1 MTSCDKQVINL
12 NLFFFNVWKSEH
24 KGNSLR
30 KPILIFPVNSIKK
43 ERESMCCRHKKL
55 QVYFIS

>member
-1 MTSCDKQVINL
+1 MTSCDKQVINC
-12 NLFFFNVWKSEH
+12 NEPFEFVLFLMYGTSEV
-24 KGNSLR
+24 R
-30 KPILIFPVNSIKK
+30 TK